1 VDEHT
6 GGEFENTPN
15 ISARSSYG
23 FRPATAASRFDDLLG
38 PGADDAVGPT
48 NSERG
53 GRILRGRPPGWEDLL
68 FAAVLLREKQALEP
82 KFRDHELK

>member
-23 FRPATAASRFDDLLG
+23 LGRRRRPAVSTTFSVQALTTPWVPRTPSEAAAF
-38 PGADDAVGPT
+38 
-48 NSERG
+48 
-53 GRILRGRPPGWEDLL
+53 LRGRPPGWEDLL